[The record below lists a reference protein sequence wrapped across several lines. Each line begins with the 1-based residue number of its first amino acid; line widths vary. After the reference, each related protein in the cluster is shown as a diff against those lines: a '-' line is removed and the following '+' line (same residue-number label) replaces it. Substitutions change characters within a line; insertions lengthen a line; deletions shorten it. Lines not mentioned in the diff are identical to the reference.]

1 MARSQHWRVM
11 EEAPPKFVKHV
22 VKRTN
27 RETPLETVHIKDH
40 YNKPMIH
47 LDEDK
52 EFNLKKFSKMP
63 VSLEESAK
71 NLHKFEESDLAVFRY
86 FTPDETK
93 KLKFENFTT
102 NNMYKYLT
110 GVFGFGYIQF
120 REHMLNLYPKSQS
133 SCRKHLI
140 TGRPC
145 TGKTVT
151 CYGAMLS
158 AKEQKQIC
166 VPLLMLDQWLVE
178 TQQTL
183 TNVVM
188 VEEDG
193 KVKEKWEMPHYN
205 TEFLKQFLLVN
216 EGLLTDEHVL
226 LKDCHWAPFHYS
238 IEGTP
243 LKEVI
248 EYALQEPRISNAVIK
263 ELCSTLI
270 QTKLPLTI
278 VVDDIDMMYHIPET
292 LFKSH
297 RKPKTHWK
305 KQLHVTLDRF
315 LLFNYVR
322 DMINS
327 LESGNVYL
335 ATGKDN
341 SPEAIASV
349 KNTFKDLEEVAIPGA
364 PSVLEYEAYLQFM
377 RQHKFLARDLSVGE
391 VNELKFLTGMGYE
404 YTYTML
410 IRI

>member
-1 MARSQHWRVM
+1 M
-11 EEAPPKFVKHV
+11 EEAAPKFVKHV

-27 RETPLETVHIKDH
+27 PETPVETIPIKDH
-40 YNKPMIH
+40 YTEPMIH
-47 LDEDK
+47 LNKDPHD
-52 EFNLKKFSKMP
+52 LKKFSEMP
-63 VSLEESAK
+63 KALEKSGK
-71 NLHKFEESDLAVFRY
+71 NLHEFGESDLAVFRY

-93 KLKFENFTT
+93 KLQFEGFTT
-102 NNMYKYLT
+102 NRMYKYLT
-110 GVFGFGYIQF
+110 GVFGYGYLQF
-120 REHMLNLYPKSQS
+120 REHMRNLYPKAQS
-133 SCRKHLI
+133 SCKKHLI

-151 CYGAMLS
+151 CLGAMLS
-158 AKEQKQIC
+158 AREQNQMC
-166 VPLLMLDQWLVE
+166 VPLLMLDEWLVE
-178 TQQTL
+178 TQRTP

-193 KVKEKWEMPHYN
+193 QIKEKWEMPEYN
-205 TEFLKQFLLVN
+205 TAFLRQFLLVN
-216 EGLLTDEHVL
+216 DDLLSDEHVL

-248 EYALQEPRISNAVIK
+248 EYALQEPKISNAVVQ
-263 ELCSTLI
+263 ELCTTLI
-270 QTKLPLTI
+270 ETKVPLTI
-278 VVDDIDMMYHIPET
+278 VVDDIDMMHHIPET
-292 LFKSH
+292 LFESH
-297 RKPKTHWK
+297 RKPDMHWN

-341 SPEAIASV
+341 SSEAIATVNSA
-349 KNTFKDLEEVAIPGA
+349 FKDLEEVALPGT

-377 RQHKFLARDLSVGE
+377 RQHQFLAKDLSVGE

-404 YTYTML
+404 YTHTMI